1 MAIETFP
8 SPNPNAMKLVV
19 GKPVGGPTTVVEGTD
34 TDVAFASD
42 LLDIEGVVSVFFT
55 ADFVTITK
63 SPSAAWDEI
72 VPRAV
77 SILERDFEGRTG

>member
-19 GKPVGGPTTVVEGTD
+19 GTPVGGPTTVVRGSETGQG
-34 TDVAFASD
+34 FASD
-42 LLDIEGVVSVFFT
+42 LLGIEGVASVFFT

-63 SPSAAWDEI
+63 SPSGIWDQI
-72 VPRAV
+72 LPQAV
-77 SILERDFEGRTG
+77 SILERDFGG